1 MKTKKII
8 AILLIAFLVALNVN
22 SVLIKADEN
31 KIAFEDSGMFY
42 LFKPVDEAIED
53 LVKISD
59 IDFEKQERTL
69 FIKSNKE
76 IEQEDLWNALIARNP
91 SFCYDVEPS
100 VDSYSMHNGKYV
112 FKKDNKYYQIFNV
125 TIYKKYSET
134 EKEANKEYYNE
145 LTYIENSL
153 GLNNDL
159 CNYERAAIIFD
170 YIVNNI
176 KYDRINGEV
185 GTSSK
190 YSGSTGLYTLLEK
203 QGVCAGFAELFS
215 DILNDYGIKNLFV
228 GNSYHAWNIVEMRNS
243 WYLCD
248 TSDGKTFS
256 NNKSFYCF
264 LYGNGYNNSMNYI
277 DINSKKAIE
286 FFNISYSDVNIN
298 NETSITSDL
307 LCDTYDVKAATETEE
322 GHININCNY
331 CNKSHHYIIP
341 TVKKYSYEYLKG
353 NCKTP
358 SIIIT
363 KDGDNIIDEKEIK
376 EDHNWQFMKITK
388 TCTENGSERVFCRD
402 CGTDLWSVYEN
413 KTGHNWTDWQDS
425 YGGYQTRTCINCG
438 ESETREKEVET
449 TNKNYSDSDLE
460 HIDRGYGIIAYYD
473 PERDHWYYIDTTWGE
488 LPCDSTVRVDGIE
501 NNGKIYCYW
510 NESTHR
516 FEKEQSTNESNKYP
530 EIVTNT
536 TTKANENVINNA
548 DNSNNNDN
556 SIKIESTK
564 NNEETTKKN
573 IVETTK
579 KVITRK
585 PATVLIKS
593 IKNIKKKSIKI
604 EYKKAKY
611 AKKYQVQYS
620 NNKKFK
626 KSKTKITKGTS
637 LTIKSLTFKKKY
649 YVRVRAINN
658 DIYGK
663 WSKTKS
669 VIIKK

>member
-8 AILLIAFLVALNVN
+8 AILLIASLVALNVN

-31 KIAFEDSGMFY
+31 KIAFEDSDMFY

-69 FIKSNKE
+69 FIESDKE

-112 FKKDNKYYQIFNV
+112 FKKDDKYYQIFNV

-190 YSGSTGLYTLLEK
+190 YTGMTGLYTLLEK
-203 QGVCAGFAELFS
+203 QGVCNGFAELFS
-215 DILNDYGIKNLFV
+215 NMLNDYGIKNLYV
-228 GNSYHAWNIVEMRNS
+228 GNSHHAWNIVEIGNS

-248 TSDGKTFS
+248 TSAGSTYK
-256 NNKSFYCF
+256 NKSFTCF
-264 LYGNGYNNSMNYI
+264 LYGNGYNNSMNNI
-277 DINSKKAIE
+277 SIEIKKAIE
-286 FFNISYSDVNIN
+286 FFNISYSNTNIN
-298 NETSITSDL
+298 GEVSIASNL

-322 GHININCNY
+322 GHINIDCNY

-341 TVKKYSYEYLKG
+341 TVKKYNYEYVKG

-358 SIIIT
+358 SVIIT
-363 KDGDNIIDEKEIK
+363 KDGDNIIDKKEIK

-473 PERDHWYYIDTTWGE
+473 PERDHWYYIDITWGE

-501 NNGKIYCYW
+501 NNSKIYCYW
-510 NESTHR
+510 NGLTHR
-516 FEKEQSTNESNKYP
+516 FENKESQFEESNNST
-530 EIVTNT
+530 ESVTTKIDET
-536 TTKANENVINNA
+536 TTNNT
-548 DNSNNNDN
+548 
-556 SIKIESTK
+556 KIITIIEPTK
-564 NNEETTKKN
+564 NNETTTKKN
-573 IVETTK
+573 TVETK
-579 KVITRK
+579 KK
-585 PATVLIKS
+585 ALSKKLATVSIKS

-611 AKKYQVQYS
+611 AKKYQIQYS
-620 NNKKFK
+620 DDKKFK
-626 KSKTKITKGTS
+626 KSKMKNTKENS
-637 LTIKSLTFKKKY
+637 LIIKNLAFRKKY
-649 YVRVRAINN
+649 YVRIRVINN
-658 DIYGK
+658 DMYGK

>member
-1 MKTKKII
+1 MRKIKKILS
-8 AILLIAFLVALNVN
+8 LLIAVTISFSNVN
-22 SVLIKADEN
+22 TKNIFANEN
-31 KIAFEDSGMFY
+31 KIAFEDSNMFY

-69 FIKSNKE
+69 FIESDKE

-112 FKKDNKYYQIFNV
+112 FKKDDKYYQIFNV

-190 YSGSTGLYTLLEK
+190 YHGQTGLYTLLEK

-215 DILNDYGIKNLFV
+215 DMLNDYSIKNLYV
-228 GNSYHAWNIVEMRNS
+228 YNSHHGWNIVEMGNS

-248 TSDGKTFS
+248 TSAGKTYKDKTFA
-256 NNKSFYCF
+256 CF
-264 LYGNGYNNSMNYI
+264 LYGNDYNNSMNYI
-277 DINSKKAIE
+277 DIDSKKAIE
-286 FFNISYSDVNIN
+286 FFNISYSNTNIN
-298 NETSITSDL
+298 GEVSIASNL

-322 GHININCNY
+322 GHINIDCNY

-341 TVKKYSYEYLKG
+341 TVKKYNYEYVKG

-358 SIIIT
+358 SVIIT
-363 KDGDNIIDEKEIK
+363 KDEDNIIDRKEIK

-402 CGTDLWSVYEN
+402 CGTDLW
-413 KTGHNWTDWQDS
+413 
-425 YGGYQTRTCINCG
+425 
-438 ESETREKEVET
+438 
-449 TNKNYSDSDLE
+449 
-460 HIDRGYGIIAYYD
+460 
-473 PERDHWYYIDTTWGE
+473 
-488 LPCDSTVRVDGIE
+488 
-501 NNGKIYCYW
+501 
-510 NESTHR
+510 
-516 FEKEQSTNESNKYP
+516 
-530 EIVTNT
+530 
-536 TTKANENVINNA
+536 
-548 DNSNNNDN
+548 
-556 SIKIESTK
+556 
-564 NNEETTKKN
+564 
-573 IVETTK
+573 
-579 KVITRK
+579 
-585 PATVLIKS
+585 
-593 IKNIKKKSIKI
+593 
-604 EYKKAKY
+604 
-611 AKKYQVQYS
+611 
-620 NNKKFK
+620 
-626 KSKTKITKGTS
+626 
-637 LTIKSLTFKKKY
+637 
-649 YVRVRAINN
+649 
-658 DIYGK
+658 
-663 WSKTKS
+663 
-669 VIIKK
+669 